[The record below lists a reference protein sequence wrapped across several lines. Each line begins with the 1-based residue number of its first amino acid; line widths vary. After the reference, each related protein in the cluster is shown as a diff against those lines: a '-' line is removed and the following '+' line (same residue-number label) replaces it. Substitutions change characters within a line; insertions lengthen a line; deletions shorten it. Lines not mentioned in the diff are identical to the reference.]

1 MAVALRKP
9 SIVGNLVSVDNAP
22 VDAALKSDF
31 GKYITG
37 MKKVEAAGVRK
48 QSEADEIL
56 QAYEEVRNTHCIKA
70 NTHHPEFTDPS
81 IPPIESHTNLR

>member
-9 SIVGNLVSVDNAP
+9 SIVGSVVSVDNAP

-31 GKYITG
+31 GKYIRG
-37 MKKVEAAGVRK
+37 MKKVEEAQIRK

-56 QAYEEVRNTHCIKA
+56 QAFEEV
-70 NTHHPEFTDPS
+70 S
-81 IPPIESHTNLR
+81 